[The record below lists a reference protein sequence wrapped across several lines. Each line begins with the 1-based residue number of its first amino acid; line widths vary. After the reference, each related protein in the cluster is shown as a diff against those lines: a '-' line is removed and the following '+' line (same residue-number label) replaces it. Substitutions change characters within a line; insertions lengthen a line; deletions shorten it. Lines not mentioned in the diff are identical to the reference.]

1 MAIDLDN
8 PSIAPPAATD
18 LGPGSPEPGA
28 AIAPPAAPSSVAP
41 AVAPYTSAQDVSQR
55 LSEFATDTLATPSR
69 FDIPMVQQGIDLMD
83 FELKRQ
89 GEQAQRT
96 LAEGI
101 SARGLVS
108 SSIDIESQAELARNL
123 ENQRQQ
129 RMFNLSQLMAQTA
142 GQDRSAAANIGTQAV
157 STSLAVP
164 GQSFEQ
170 QLAAAEFA
178 QQAKVQDRAQELE
191 ATGMDQDEAFRQA
204 QSEIQESQFG
214 STQQQQERIQ
224 NRAFELQQQGMD
236 QDEAFRQAQ
245 SEIQETQ
252 FGSQQQLQQR
262 ALELQD
268 KGMTQDDAFR
278 RAQMEQQQGQFVT
291 QLQEAQEARLQ
302 QLGLDT
308 TGLAQSAQAL
318 KQQAATEGR
327 SLDITEAYNKAEAKL
342 RIDALRQEAEI
353 AGRQFDL
360 QEAEQTIQKD
370 QYAAEHAQRRD
381 QFADSLGLS
390 TKQYQEEVDARMA
403 EYGDRNAERLLNQG
417 LQEGTLEHDA
427 AQAALNRSLER
438 EALKLQQSGVDAET
452 AWREADRNLQET
464 LETSAQNLQATGMSN
479 EAAWRKAETEMA
491 GAIQDKRDTAA
502 AALQA
507 AGITGNA
514 QAALLDRS
522 HALAIQ
528 TAQIG
533 GDSALQKQA
542 DTARLKLETD
552 LQAAGVDADKA
563 RALLD
568 RLHALAIQ
576 KAEAGDDLA
585 LQKQADDARL
595 KLETDLEAAG
605 AKTDVLRAAL
615 DRTHAVT
622 MQTSES
628 GYDLALQKQADEA
641 RLKLEMD
648 LQKAGAG
655 TDVLRAVLDRK
666 HDQVLQNKRDAIQ
679 QKGYDSEEAWRDALN
694 THEKGQRTKD
704 RIQET
709 QETER
714 KLETQENI
722 AREASFTA
730 MYDSILQYAEGA
742 ELTDDETQDWLDK
755 LEDMRA
761 LGPNGAGPNGNDPPP
776 LTDAEMTAN
785 LDQTDQK
792 WQQGWTKNANGK
804 WFDASGAPT
813 DYWHTTQV
821 TEEDKSQ
828 WKGETD
834 GNWRPDW
841 TKGDDGYWY
850 DGDHSVSA
858 KGEKTDYQHST
869 TTQIT
874 EEEKAQ
880 QAQWMT
886 ETDGNWAD
894 DWTIDPESGEWFDGD
909 FSESAKG
916 EPTGYYNI

>member
-1 MAIDLDN
+1 M
-8 PSIAPPAATD
+8 T
-18 LGPGSPEPGA
+18 
-28 AIAPPAAPSSVAP
+28 
-41 AVAPYTSAQDVSQR
+41 
-55 LSEFATDTLATPSR
+55 TPSR
-69 FDIPMVQQGIDLMD
+69 MDIPMVQQGIDLMD

-89 GEQAQRT
+89 GEKSQRD

-123 ENQRQQ
+123 EHQRQQ
-129 RMFNLSQLMAQTA
+129 RMFNLSQLMAQTWS
-142 GQDRSAAANIGTQAV
+142 QDRSAAANIGTQAV

-170 QLAAAEFA
+170 QLAAAEFS
-178 QQAKVQDRAQELE
+178 QQTKVQDRAQELE
-191 ATGMDQDEAFRQA
+191 ATGMDRDEAFRQA
-204 QSEIQESQFG
+204 QSEIQETQFG

-252 FGSQQQLQQR
+252 FGSEQQLQQR

-268 KGMTQDDAFR
+268 KGLTQDDAFR

-308 TGLAQSAQAL
+308 TGLEQSAQAL
-318 KQQAATEGR
+318 KQQAALEGR

-390 TKQYQEEVDARMA
+390 TKQYQEEVDARMS
-403 EYGDRNAERLLNQG
+403 EYGDRNAERLLRQG
-417 LQEGTLEHDA
+417 LQEGTLEYDA

-438 EALKLQQSGVDAET
+438 EALKLQQSGIDAET
-452 AWREADRNLQET
+452 AWRRADRDVQNT
-464 LETSAQNLQATGMSN
+464 LETAAQKLQATGMSN
-479 EAAWRKAETEMA
+479 EVAWRKAETEMA
-491 GAIQDKRDTAA
+491 ETIQRRRDEAA

-507 AGITGNA
+507 AGIKGDVA
-514 QAALLDRS
+514 AALLDRS
-522 HALAIQ
+522 HALTVQ
-528 TAQIG
+528 TA
-533 GDSALQKQA
+533 
-542 DTARLKLETD
+542 E
-552 LQAAGVDADKA
+552 
-563 RALLD
+563 
-568 RLHALAIQ
+568 
-576 KAEAGDDLA
+576 AEDDVA
-585 LQKQADDARL
+585 LQKQADDARQ
-595 KLETDLEAAG
+595 KLETDL
-605 AKTDVLRAAL
+605 AAL
-615 DRTHAVT
+615 GVT
-622 MQTSES
+622 
-628 GYDLALQKQADEA
+628 A
-641 RLKLEMD
+641 
-648 LQKAGAG
+648 
-655 TDVLRAVLDRK
+655 AVLDRK
-666 HDQVLQNKRDAIQ
+666 HDQVLQNKRNAIQ
-679 QKGYDSEEAWRDALN
+679 QKGYDSETAWREALN

-730 MYDSILQYAEGA
+730 MYDSILQYAEGV
-742 ELTDDETQDWLDK
+742 ELPADTRDKWLED

-761 LGPNGAGPNGNDPPP
+761 VGLNGEKAEWMAETDDKWVDDWTKNADGFWHDGDQSGPLGLEGRKTQYRHSTTPTS

-785 LDQTDQK
+785 LDQTGQN

-813 DYWHTTQV
+813 DYWHTGGPPPPDTTV
-821 TEEDKSQ
+821 EEQK
-828 WKGETD
+828 
-834 GNWRPDW
+834 
-841 TKGDDGYWY
+841 
-850 DGDHSVSA
+850 
-858 KGEKTDYQHST
+858 
-869 TTQIT
+869 
-874 EEEKAQ
+874 
-880 QAQWMT
+880 AQWMT
-886 ETDGNWAD
+886 ETDGDWVSG
-894 DWTIDPESGEWFDGD
+894 WTIDPDTREWLDGD
-909 FSESAKG
+909 R
-916 EPTGYYNI
+916 EPTGYYND

>member
-1 MAIDLDN
+1 M
-8 PSIAPPAATD
+8 T
-18 LGPGSPEPGA
+18 
-28 AIAPPAAPSSVAP
+28 
-41 AVAPYTSAQDVSQR
+41 
-55 LSEFATDTLATPSR
+55 TPSR

-89 GEQAQRT
+89 GEKSQRD

-123 ENQRQQ
+123 EHQRQQ
-129 RMFNLSQLMAQTA
+129 RMFNLSQLMAQTGA
-142 GQDRSAAANIGTQAV
+142 QDRSAAANIGTQAV

-170 QLAAAEFA
+170 QLAAAEFS
-178 QQAKVQDRAQELE
+178 QQTKVQDRAQELE
-191 ATGMDQDEAFRQA
+191 ATGMDRDEAFRQA
-204 QSEIQESQFG
+204 QSEIQETQFG

-262 ALELQD
+262 TLELQD
-268 KGMTQDDAFR
+268 KGLTQDDAFR

-318 KQQAATEGR
+318 KQQAALEGR

-353 AGRQFDL
+353 SGRQFDL

-390 TKQYQEEVDARMA
+390 TKQYQEEVDARMS
-403 EYGDRNAERLLNQG
+403 EYGDRNAERLLRQG
-417 LQEGTLEHDA
+417 IEEGMLEHDA

-438 EALKLQQSGVDAET
+438 EALKLQQSGVEAET
-452 AWREADRNLQET
+452 AWREADRNLQNT
-464 LETSAQNLQATGMSN
+464 LETAAQKLQETGMSN
-479 EAAWRKAETEMA
+479 EVAWRKAETEMA
-491 GAIQDKRDTAA
+491 GEIQDKRDTAA
-502 AALQA
+502 LALQA
-507 AGITGNA
+507 AGIKGDVA
-514 QAALLDRS
+514 AALLDRA
-522 HALAIQ
+522 HALTVQ
-528 TAQIG
+528 TA
-533 GDSALQKQA
+533 
-542 DTARLKLETD
+542 E
-552 LQAAGVDADKA
+552 
-563 RALLD
+563 
-568 RLHALAIQ
+568 
-576 KAEAGDDLA
+576 AEDDLK
-585 LQKQADDARL
+585 LQKQADDARS
-595 KLETDLEAAG
+595 KLETDMQKLG
-605 AKTDVLRAAL
+605 AD
-615 DRTHAVT
+615 
-622 MQTSES
+622 
-628 GYDLALQKQADEA
+628 
-641 RLKLEMD
+641 
-648 LQKAGAG
+648 

-666 HDQVLQNKRDAIQ
+666 HDQVLQNKRNAIQ
-679 QKGYDSEEAWRDALN
+679 QKGYDSETAWREALN

-742 ELTDDETQDWLDK
+742 KLPADTRDQWLED

-761 LGPNGAGPNGNDPPP
+761 VGPNGEKAEWMAETDDKWVDDWTKNADGFWHDGDQSGPLGLEGRKTQYRHSTTPTS

-785 LDQTDQK
+785 LDQTGQN

-813 DYWHTTQV
+813 DYWHTGGPPPPDTTTGP
-821 TEEDKSQ
+821 TEEQKARWMTQ
-828 WKGETD
+828 TD
-834 GNWRPDW
+834 DNWRPDW
-841 TKGDDGYWY
+841 TVVGDEWY
-850 DGDHSVSA
+850 DGDHSR
-858 KGEKTDYQHST
+858 
-869 TTQIT
+869 
-874 EEEKAQ
+874 
-880 QAQWMT
+880 
-886 ETDGNWAD
+886 
-894 DWTIDPESGEWFDGD
+894 
-909 FSESAKG
+909 SAKG
-916 EPTGYYNI
+916 EPTGYTNI